1 MGFNSGF
8 KGLTSALDGM
18 GQGHAPAALP
28 PGKRPGIHCVGGWV
42 GRRAGLDGC
51 GKSRPPPGFDLR
63 TVQSVASRYTDWAIP
78 ALSMDGDPV
87 DFVPS
92 TGKHGLFSGLE
103 WIVRFCTLGVWKA
116 YNFLNFLLRWPCPFR
131 EIKVS
136 VISVDIVIGTNILQ
150 SNI

>member
-1 MGFNSGF
+1 MGFNSWF

-18 GQGHAPAALP
+18 GQRHAPAALP

-51 GKSRPPPGFDLR
+51 VKSRPPPGFDLW
-63 TVQSVASRYTDWAIP
+63 TVQSVASRYTDCAIP

-103 WIVRFCTLGVWKA
+103 
-116 YNFLNFLLRWPCPFR
+116 
-131 EIKVS
+131 
-136 VISVDIVIGTNILQ
+136 
-150 SNI
+150 